1 MGKRTLFL
9 GRAYDLKAGAVTDEA
24 VEYDA
29 DDLTTHGVV
38 MGMTGSGKTG
48 LCVDLLEEAALQG
61 IPALLIDPKGDLA
74 NLLLH
79 FPELRPEDFAPWVE
93 ADEARREGISIEELA
108 ARTADRWREGLAE
121 WGMGPE
127 RIRAVTQAVEYAVY
141 TPGSDAGL
149 PVSIL
154 ASLAAPDL
162 EWEENA
168 DTLREKIAATVTAL
182 LGLVGIDADPVQS
195 REHILLANL
204 FEGSWR
210 AGKDM
215 ELTGLIHAI
224 QAPPFKKLGA
234 MDLEQFYP
242 RKEREQLAMRLN
254 ALLASPSFR
263 AWTEGAPLEIGS
275 LLWNQ
280 SGKPRHSLFY
290 LAHLSEAERMF
301 FVTLLLSAVE
311 AWMRAQP
318 GSPSLR
324 ALIYIDEALGFLPP
338 VAEPPSKA
346 TLIRLLKQ
354 ARAYGLGVLLTT
366 QNPVDLDYKALG
378 NAGTWFVGKLQ
389 TEQDKARLLDGLE
402 GVDASLKRGEVD
414 RLISALDKRVF
425 LLHNVHAARQ
435 QVFYTRWAMAYLKGP
450 ITRTQVPAL
459 NALVGAT
466 LGPAVQAGPGETG
479 EGEPLATK
487 PAAPEGIRE
496 YFTPANM
503 NPEEALA
510 AAGRQAVGA
519 RAEGVAYR
527 AGVLAQAEVRYTDGK
542 SGLDH
547 RQRIACLAEEPD
559 RTGTIRWEDWLRE
572 PLEARDLDPGPARE
586 ARFWPLHAPFSD
598 GKAMRALEKEFAD
611 YIYREGGLRLWSNP
625 KLKLVADPGM
635 TKETF
640 LERCAEAARQA
651 ADDEIESLREKYEKK
666 VDRLRDRLAKE
677 QRELEEDQAEL
688 SGRKLEEVVT
698 HAENLLSIFGV
709 TGRRRRVSTSLTKR
723 RMTSRA
729 KADVEESLEV
739 IQELQEE
746 LQEIEAE
753 LQEEIEEIEDR
764 WEAVAE
770 TVEEKVVSPYKK
782 DIRIELFGIAWIPHW
797 RIVSGQETFEVLAYR
812 SGGG

>member
-61 IPALLIDPKGDLA
+61 VPALLIDPKGDLA

-127 RIRAVTQAVEYAVY
+127 RIRVVTQAVEYAVY

-162 EWEENA
+162 EWEEHA

-224 QAPPFKKLGA
+224 QTPPFKKLGA

-275 LLWNQ
+275 LLWSQ

-338 VAEPPSKA
+338 VAEPPSKT

-402 GVDASLKRGEVD
+402 GADASLKRGEVD

-466 LGPAVQAGPGETG
+466 LGPAVQAGPGEPG

-487 PAAPEGIRE
+487 PAAPEGIPPKKRWLPLAGKLWVHE
-496 YFTPANM
+496 RRASPIAPGCWHRRRCATQTANRDWITASASPAWPR
-503 NPEEALA
+503 NPTARGRS
-510 AAGRQAVGA
+510 AGRIGCESRWKLAV
-519 RAEGVAYR
+519 
-527 AGVLAQAEVRYTDGK
+527 
-542 SGLDH
+542 
-547 RQRIACLAEEPD
+547 
-559 RTGTIRWEDWLRE
+559 
-572 PLEARDLDPGPARE
+572 
-586 ARFWPLHAPFSD
+586 
-598 GKAMRALEKEFAD
+598 
-611 YIYREGGLRLWSNP
+611 
-625 KLKLVADPGM
+625 
-635 TKETF
+635 
-640 LERCAEAARQA
+640 
-651 ADDEIESLREKYEKK
+651 
-666 VDRLRDRLAKE
+666 
-677 QRELEEDQAEL
+677 
-688 SGRKLEEVVT
+688 
-698 HAENLLSIFGV
+698 
-709 TGRRRRVSTSLTKR
+709 
-723 RMTSRA
+723 
-729 KADVEESLEV
+729 
-739 IQELQEE
+739 
-746 LQEIEAE
+746 
-753 LQEEIEEIEDR
+753 
-764 WEAVAE
+764 
-770 TVEEKVVSPYKK
+770 
-782 DIRIELFGIAWIPHW
+782 
-797 RIVSGQETFEVLAYR
+797 
-812 SGGG
+812 